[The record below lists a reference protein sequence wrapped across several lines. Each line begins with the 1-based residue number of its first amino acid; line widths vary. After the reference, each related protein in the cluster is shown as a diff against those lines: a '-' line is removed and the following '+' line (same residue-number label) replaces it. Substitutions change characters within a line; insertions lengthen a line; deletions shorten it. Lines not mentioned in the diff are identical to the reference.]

1 MIREVLSYILLGL
14 FPIFKFTCYLVLWQQ
29 KKDDMIMRKR
39 DIKMVYISTIAPW
52 LAYVNFINSMFG
64 GMYCGVYHFFLILL
78 PPLSVGPQ
86 LLRGIQLWGMLEHN
100 KTLFDDFGEFND
112 YNIGPSDNASTG
124 NKSESSLDV
133 DNVMNSSFE
142 NSNIEVR
149 IHVNRRKSANE
160 KTKNIKLKVFRL
172 IGITRILLI
181 VIPLTL
187 ILALISMTDA
197 KQLSHT
203 NFAECFPEPPF
214 VLNAGRLSIGLFS
227 LAAFCCTILL
237 SRCHDELGIRK
248 EIVRTIAILFIT
260 NLIGFVC
267 RYNYL
272 FKWQAFVYLVQ
283 QISVSFSMMIVPH
296 MYQFGVVA
304 WVQNRS
310 KRFIPGYAGPRP
322 QLHQVRSSLIHVSNR
337 KSHVDQDE
345 SDRRERE
352 ITMSL
357 DAGLCILLSSN
368 EGIEA
373 FTEHCTREFR

>member
-14 FPIFKFTCYLVLWQQ
+14 FPIFKLTCYFVLWQQ
-29 KKDDMIMRKR
+29 KDDMITRKR

-78 PPLSVGPQ
+78 PPSSVGPQ

-100 KTLFDDFGEFND
+100 KTLFDNFGEFDD
-112 YNIGPSDNASTG
+112 YFIDPTDNVSIG
-124 NKSESSLDV
+124 NKSGSSLDV
-133 DNVMNSSFE
+133 INEVNSSLE
-142 NSNIEVR
+142 NSNLEVR

-160 KTKNIKLKVFRL
+160 KTKDIKLKVFRL
-172 IGITRILLI
+172 IGITRLLLI

-187 ILALISMTDA
+187 ILALLSMTDA
-197 KQLSHT
+197 EKLNHT
-203 NFAECFPEPPF
+203 TFTECFPEPPF
-214 VLNAGRLSIGLFS
+214 VLNVGRISIGIFS
-227 LAAFCCTILL
+227 LAAFCCTVLL

-248 EIVRTIAILFIT
+248 EIVRNIVILFIT
-260 NLIGFVC
+260 NVIGFIC
-267 RYNYL
+267 RYNDL

-283 QISVSFSMMIVPH
+283 QMAVSFSMMIAPH

-310 KRFIPGYAGPRP
+310 KRLIPGYAGPRP
-322 QLHQVRSSLIHVSNR
+322 QLHQVRSSLLYVSNR
-337 KSHVDQDE
+337 KTHLDQDE